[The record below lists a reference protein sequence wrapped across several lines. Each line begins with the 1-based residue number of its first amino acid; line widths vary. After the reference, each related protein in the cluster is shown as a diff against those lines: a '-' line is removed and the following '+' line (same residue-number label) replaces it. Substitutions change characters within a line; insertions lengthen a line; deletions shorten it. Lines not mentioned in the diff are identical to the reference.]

1 MTFFLFI
8 PFIPS
13 ILFDTSMR
21 RQKYLLHKNQ
31 SVIPLHRERKE
42 RKEGLDRKEGKD
54 KSLSLAPILIFTESC
69 THWAEAEACPHSEPK
84 GQR

>member
-21 RQKYLLHKNQ
+21 RQEYPLHKNQ
-31 SVIPLHRERKE
+31 SVTPLHRERKE
-42 RKEGLDRKEGKD
+42 RKEGLERKDGKD
-54 KSLSLAPILIFTESC
+54 KSLSLASIPIITEGC
-69 THWAEAEACPHSEPK
+69 THWAEAEACPQSEPK